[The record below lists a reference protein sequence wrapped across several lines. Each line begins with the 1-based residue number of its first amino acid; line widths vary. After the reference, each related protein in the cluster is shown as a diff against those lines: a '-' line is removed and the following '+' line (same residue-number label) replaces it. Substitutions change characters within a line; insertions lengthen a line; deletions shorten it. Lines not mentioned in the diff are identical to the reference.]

1 MADSKGI
8 GGVTCV
14 YINPDTDQF
23 WLIASRIDALDGDCN
38 SQLDHVR
45 AMLTHV
51 VSHKQL
57 SCQAGLMDTW
67 DATKALLLFSESCHQ
82 LYSGPLKDN
91 RQVDAASGAHPCR
104 RGDALAWSRPW
115 DRVLAICANV
125 ASLDRATSRCSGQNI
140 AINASFR
147 KSLAAHPYVSRRDAP
162 SWPEFPNIIFGK
174 VPLVIS
180 SKA

>member
-1 MADSKGI
+1 MTDSKGI

-23 WLIASRIDALDGDCN
+23 WLIASRIDAPDGDGN

-57 SCQAGLMDTW
+57 PCQAGLMDTW

-104 RGDALAWSRPW
+104 RVDALAWSTAE
-115 DRVLAICANV
+115 LAHGKRIK
-125 ASLDRATSRCSGQNI
+125 LQG
-140 AINASFR
+140 
-147 KSLAAHPYVSRRDAP
+147 
-162 SWPEFPNIIFGK
+162 FPTGE
-174 VPLVIS
+174 
-180 SKA
+180 